1 MSHAQ
6 REGADDARANA
17 SPASSETK
25 ITWRPYHV
33 YIVGLLLLI
42 TICNYLDRIVLN
54 VLQEPIKRELR
65 LSDWQLGLLSG
76 PAFALFYSVAGIPV
90 ARLAE
95 RANRA
100 RLMAAVVAVWSTMTA
115 LCGFAQ
121 GFVQLLLFRVGVGMG
136 EGGCL
141 PVSHSLL
148 ADNFTMRQR
157 GMVMSIV
164 STAPSFATILAPIIG
179 GLVAQQWGW
188 RAAFLVVGL
197 PGLILALLAWLT
209 LREPRDRVEADA
221 PTTVAAR
228 SKSTFAADLGVLLR
242 NPAFVM
248 LVVGGAFIGLA
259 YNGVT
264 VFTVSFMM
272 RTHGLTLA
280 EAGGVVGLGGMLGLA
295 GTFLGGLAAD
305 KLADARGRSY
315 VLVPAVGG
323 VLTCLFYGLAF
334 WERNWAIGLPL
345 LLAASVAYNLKN
357 GPMYAA
363 VQNIV
368 PSTMRA
374 TGAAVFM
381 FGATVVGGMTGPLLA
396 GGVSDT
402 VASKVYPAT
411 LGVFHVACPG
421 GRAPKAAAAPV
432 VEACAQ
438 ASAAGLQTALVVV
451 SLGFLLAAA
460 FLVLSA
466 RWLKASET
474 KA

>member
-1 MSHAQ
+1 MSDAARGDVDPTQ
-6 REGADDARANA
+6 AGAT
-17 SPASSETK
+17 SK
-25 ITWRPYHV
+25 IVWRPYHV

-54 VLQEPIKRELR
+54 VLQEPIKRELQ

-95 RANRA
+95 RTNRA
-100 RLMAAVVAVWSTMTA
+100 RLMGAVVAVWSAMTA
-115 LCGFAQ
+115 LCGVAQ

-148 ADNFTMRQR
+148 ADNFSMRQR

-164 STAPSFATILAPIIG
+164 STAPSFATILAPIVG
-179 GLVAQQWGW
+179 GLIAQQWGW

-197 PGLILALLAWLT
+197 PGLVLALLAWLT
-209 LREPRDRVEADA
+209 LREPRDRVATDTSAKVEAK
-221 PTTVAAR
+221 
-228 SKSTFAADLGVLLR
+228 SNSTFLADLGVLLR

-248 LVVGGAFIGLA
+248 LVIGGAFIGLA

-295 GTFLGGLAAD
+295 GTFLGGFAAD

-334 WERNWAIGLPL
+334 AQRNWALGLPL

-368 PSTMRA
+368 PGTMRA

-381 FGATVVGGMTGPLLA
+381 FGATVIGGMTGPLLA
-396 GGVSDT
+396 GGVSDS
-402 VASKVYPAT
+402 VAGRTFPAA
-411 LGVFHVACPG
+411 LGAFHAACPG
-421 GRAPKAAAAPV
+421 GRAAKGAAADVAQ
-432 VEACAQ
+432 ACAQ

-451 SLGFLLAAA
+451 SMGFLLAAI
-460 FLVLSA
+460 FLVIGA
-466 RWLKASET
+466 RWLKATEPAAT
-474 KA
+474 